1 MTPAARLAT
10 ATDLLA
16 EVMDTPRPAD
26 AVTSAFFRAR
36 RYIGAKDRGEIASLV
51 YGVMRH
57 WARLHWWLER
67 VNHMPDPRAL
77 VIADCILAGGRTADA
92 VAGLFNGAKF
102 APAPLSD
109 RERKLIRALDTRTLN
124 HPDQPEAVQA
134 EVPEWAEA
142 SMRATFGDR
151 FLAEASGM
159 LGEAPLDLRVNPVK
173 GTRDEAM
180 KALADAGIKATPTDL
195 SPVGLRLAGRA
206 PVMALDAYKSGMIE
220 IQDEGSQLVAFMA
233 DAQPGMQVV
242 DFCAGAG
249 GKTLAIAAM
258 MENKG
263 RVVATDVLE
272 GRLTRAKERFRRAG
286 LHNIETRAIKTE
298 RDPWVKRH
306 KGKFDRVVVDAPCSG
321 TGTWRRN
328 PDSRWRPLGP
338 GLSELVPLQAS
349 ILDSAARL
357 VRPGG
362 RVIYAT
368 CSVLR
373 EENEGQV
380 EAFLASHSD
389 FTLLPVPNAW
399 PVAWGKPPVGT
410 DMLRLTPLRHDTDG
424 FFAAVLERRADAPVE
439 EVAAEEAAV
448 EDGDAATEEATA

>member
-10 ATDLLA
+10 AIDLLA

-36 RYIGAKDRGEIASLV
+36 RFIGAKDRGEIAALV

-77 VIADCILAGGRTADA
+77 VIADCILSGGRTADS

-109 RERKLIRALDTRTLN
+109 RERKLIRALDTHTLD
-124 HPDQPEAVQA
+124 HPSQDEVVRA
-134 EVPEWAEA
+134 EVPDWAEPA
-142 SMRATFGDR
+142 MRATFGDR
-151 FLAEASGM
+151 FLAEASAM

-173 GTRDEAM
+173 ATRDEAL
-180 KALADAGIKATPTDL
+180 KALADAGIKATPTSL

-206 PVMALDAYKSGMIE
+206 PIMALDAYKSGMIE

-233 DAQPGMQVV
+233 DARPGMQVV

-258 MENKG
+258 MDNKG

-272 GRLTRAKERFRRAG
+272 GRLIRAKERFRRAG

-328 PDSRWRPLGP
+328 PDSRWRPMGP
-338 GLSELVPLQAS
+338 GLGDLVPLQAS

-362 RVIYAT
+362 RLVYAT
-368 CSVLR
+368 CSLLR

-380 EAFLASHSD
+380 EAFLAAHAD
-389 FTLLPVPNAW
+389 FTLLPVADAW
-399 PVAWGKPPVGT
+399 PAAWGSPPVST

-424 FFAAVLERRADAPVE
+424 FFAAVLERRADVAEADVAE
-439 EVAAEEAAV
+439 ADAAEQVDEAA
-448 EDGDAATEEATA
+448 GA